1 MQIRGDFGMVE
12 ESRLVIAIDAR
23 NAEKTANA
31 LNKELQNLTAY
42 GDRADKQVGVL
53 GTSVRSLA
61 GYMAGLVTVSTA
73 VAKMDAYSNLQ
84 NRLRLVTTSQQE
96 LNKATED
103 TYKIALKTYQS
114 WDSVVQVYQRFSD
127 NAKTLNIDM
136 AKTAQLTET
145 VSKAVAISGASTQAA
160 EAALTQFGQSLAS
173 GVFRGEE
180 FNSVAEQTPALLKAI
195 ANGLG
200 VNIGQLREMAQ
211 SGEITSDVLVKA
223 LGNAAADVDNKFS
236 KMQMTIGQSLTNLD
250 TQVTKFAENT
260 TGAASTIANSI
271 ALIANN
277 LEIITG
283 GAMVVGIGY
292 LTTAIATKTTA
303 ITADVTA
310 LLAQRTATIAQTAED
325 LKMAQ
330 ATVASTAAEVAGIE
344 AKIASLTATRALL
357 IEEAKAELQR
367 KKTQISTQGAINS
380 ELRLGLI
387 RNQMKTATAE
397 IAVAETALSTARAK
411 SAAAQTAA
419 TAASA
424 GAATAGRA
432 LLGVL
437 GGPVG
442 IGITVASLA
451 AGYLMMRDST
461 AEATDKL
468 NAQADIA
475 NKTREELLKLQGVQ
489 REGAKSDLAEAFN
502 AQNKALKESNF
513 LFNSRV
519 IAIQNANKGNT
530 EIVNISNKVRQGLMS
545 QTDALKE
552 LNKIKYVT
560 PDQLK
565 QLQDAAN
572 QYEENRTKA
581 QKTADAQA
589 VFGTKSTLAGNA
601 AQNAAGKVDSN
612 SSSLDKNAD
621 AANNAAEAQSKY
633 LNQLRKSNVEVMMTN
648 KLIDQGW
655 TPERAKATARAYSET
670 GKVTKETIQLID
682 QNIAA
687 NNKLKATEDAIANS
701 KKSSSSASNSA
712 ASQAKRDAQEQLRLA
727 QELADMR
734 YQIAYQYSNREVQLQ
749 EDLEQRKADI
759 KKAYASD
766 PTEMKKYLDWA
777 QIRFDAEKKLYDATL
792 GFELNAYKL
801 NEQEK
806 LTVQKNIEIMRVKA
820 SGEMTAEEKK
830 SRIESIKGVYE
841 EELAQIK
848 LTQKQRLLS
857 ANEALM
863 SEEQRIIERYK
874 LEREEIA
881 KTKDAEERKAL
892 LSAKDRTFVS
902 GGVNPIDG
910 EYFKNSPYK
919 EMFKTNVQ
927 VLQEGYIKEAELM
940 AQRHQE
946 AREQAILNNEDFL
959 EIDKAYFESRAQM
972 QAEYDKKFSFAKQ
985 NDWMSSFQKTA
996 GIVGDVSNSWGRLT
1010 EAVRQTSGEQSKEYR
1025 KMFEVQ
1031 KKFAMISAVVN
1042 GALAVSQVWADPSL
1056 NFYMK
1061 IGASIATGIATA
1073 AEVALISSQQPQG
1086 FKTGGYTGNAGT
1098 SQVAGV
1104 VHGQEYVLNA
1114 EATKRVGV
1122 GTLDAINSGGNLPQQ
1137 AQTVSGGDVNLKMIN
1152 VVDPKM
1158 VGDFMNTA
1166 DGEKVMLN
1174 FIRNNK
1180 SEVARIVR

>member
-1 MQIRGDFGMVE
+1 MAE

-23 NAEKTANA
+23 NAEKTATA
-31 LNKELQNLTAY
+31 LNKELQNLTTY
-42 GDRADKQVGVL
+42 GNKADKQIGVL

-160 EAALTQFGQSLAS
+160 EASLTQFGQALAS
-173 GVFRGEE
+173 GVLRGEE
-180 FNSVAEQTPALLKAI
+180 LNSVMEQTPALAKAI
-195 ANGLG
+195 AQGMG
-200 VNIGQLREMAQ
+200 ITVGQLRSVAAE
-211 SGEITSDVLVKA
+211 GKITSDVLVKA

-271 ALIANN
+271 SLIANN

-292 LTTAIATKTTA
+292 LTTAIVTKTTA

-310 LLAQRTATIAQTAED
+310 LLAQRAATIAQTAED

-330 ATVASTAAEVAGIE
+330 ASVASTAAEVAGTE

-387 RNQMKTATAE
+387 RNQMKATTAE

-424 GAATAGRA
+424 GAVTAGRA

-530 EIVNISNKVRQGLMS
+530 EIIDISNKVRQGLMS

-565 QLQDAAN
+565 QLQDAAD
-572 QYEENRTKA
+572 QYEENRVKT

-589 VFGTKSTLAGNA
+589 VYGTKSTLAGNA

-612 SSSLDKNAD
+612 SSSLDKNAN

-633 LNQLRKSNVEVMMTN
+633 LDQLRKSNVEVMMTN

-655 TPERAKATARAYSET
+655 SPERAKATARAYSET

-701 KKSSSSASNSA
+701 KKSSSSASKSA

-727 QELADMR
+727 KEQASMR
-734 YQIAYQYSNREVQLQ
+734 EQIAYDYADRLKKIEIDLAREISEIQSANFGVADTSNLIEAAKNRS
-749 EDLEQRKADI
+749 DLE
-759 KKAYASD
+759 KKIFIAQSEFEINQYRYNEEQKLKKSLEINQLILQANVDNNDQLFNAYADS
-766 PTEMKKYLDWA
+766 LDE
-777 QIRFDAEKKLYDATL
+777 R
-792 GFELNAYKL
+792 
-801 NEQEK
+801 
-806 LTVQKNIEIMRVKA
+806 
-820 SGEMTAEEKK
+820 
-830 SRIESIKGVYE
+830 YE

-863 SEEQRIIERYK
+863 SEEQRVIERYK

-881 KTKDAEERKAL
+881 KTKDAGERDAL
-892 LSAKDRTFVS
+892 LSANFQTALR
-902 GGVNPIDG
+902 GGVAQGG
-910 EYFKNSPYK
+910 EFLQTIKLPDIEQYK
-919 EMFKTNVQ
+919 TKTQLLNDEYQ
-927 VLQEGYIKEAELM
+927 KQSERMQEIYLAE
-940 AQRHQE
+940 QE
-946 AREQAILNNEDFL
+946 AAQGNADKLL
-959 EIDKAYFESRAQM
+959 EIDRQYFAIRSEQEAEFNAKSKKANQ
-972 QAEYDKKFSFAKQ
+972 QDKMTQIKGIALVATETSNAFSTMI
-985 NDWMSSFQKTA
+985 DIA
-996 GIVGDVSNSWGRLT
+996 GQYSDK
-1010 EAVRQTSGEQSKEYR
+1010 QSKEYKR
-1025 KMFEVQ
+1025 MFKMQ
-1031 KKFAMISAVVN
+1031 QKFATVMAVVN
-1042 GALAVSQVWADPSL
+1042 GALAVSQVWADSTLPS
-1056 NFYMK
+1056 FYAK
-1061 IGASIATGIATA
+1061 VAASIATGVATA
-1073 AEVALISSQQPQG
+1073 AQVAMIQSQTPDG

-1137 AQTVSGGDVNLKMIN
+1137 AQAVSGGDVNLKMIN

>member
-1 MQIRGDFGMVE
+1 MAE

-23 NAEKTANA
+23 NAEKTATA

-42 GDRADKQVGVL
+42 GDKADKQVGVL

-160 EAALTQFGQSLAS
+160 EAALTQFGQALAS
-173 GVFRGEE
+173 GVLRGEE
-180 FNSVAEQTPALLKAI
+180 LNSVMEQTPALAKAI
-195 ANGLG
+195 AQGMG
-200 VNIGQLREMAQ
+200 ITVGQLRSVAAE
-211 SGEITSDVLVKA
+211 GKITSDVLVKA
-223 LGNAAADVDNKFS
+223 LGSAAADVDSKFS

-292 LTTAIATKTTA
+292 LTTAIVTKTTA

-310 LLAQRTATIAQTAED
+310 LLAQRAATIAQTAED

-330 ATVASTAAEVAGIE
+330 ASVASTAAEVAGTE

-424 GAATAGRA
+424 GAVTAGRA

-489 REGAKSDLAEAFN
+489 REGAKSDLAEAFK
-502 AQNKALKESNF
+502 AQNKALKESSF
-513 LFNSRV
+513 LFSSRV

-530 EIVNISNKVRQGLMS
+530 EIIDISNKVRQGLMS

-565 QLQDAAN
+565 QLQDAADR
-572 QYEENRTKA
+572 YEENRAKA

-589 VFGTKSTLAGNA
+589 VYGIKSTLAGNA

-655 TPERAKATARAYSET
+655 SPERAKATARAYSET

-712 ASQAKRDAQEQLRLA
+712 ASQAKRDAQEQLRFA

-792 GFELNAYKL
+792 AFELNAYKL

-806 LTVQKNIEIMRVKA
+806 LTVQKNIDIMRVKA

-881 KTKDAEERKAL
+881 KTKDAGERDAL
-892 LSAKDRTFVS
+892 LSANFQTALR
-902 GGVNPIDG
+902 GGVAQGG
-910 EYFKNSPYK
+910 EFLQTIKLPDIEQYK
-919 EMFKTNVQ
+919 TKTQLLNDEYQ
-927 VLQEGYIKEAELM
+927 KQSERMQEIYLAE
-940 AQRHQE
+940 QE
-946 AREQAILNNEDFL
+946 AAQGNADKLL
-959 EIDKAYFESRAQM
+959 EIDRQYFAIRSEQEAEFNAKSKKANQ
-972 QAEYDKKFSFAKQ
+972 QDKMTQIKGIALVATETSNAFSTMI
-985 NDWMSSFQKTA
+985 DIA
-996 GIVGDVSNSWGRLT
+996 GQYSDK
-1010 EAVRQTSGEQSKEYR
+1010 QSKEYKR
-1025 KMFEVQ
+1025 MFKMQ
-1031 KKFAMISAVVN
+1031 QKFATVMAVVN
-1042 GALAVSQVWADPSL
+1042 GALAVSQVWADSTLPS
-1056 NFYMK
+1056 FYAK
-1061 IGASIATGIATA
+1061 VAASIATGVATA
-1073 AEVALISSQQPQG
+1073 AQVAMIQSQTPDG
-1086 FKTGGYTGNAGT
+1086 FKSGGYTGNAGT

-1137 AQTVSGGDVNLKMIN
+1137 AQAVSGGDVNLKMIN

>member
-1 MQIRGDFGMVE
+1 MAE

-23 NAEKTANA
+23 NAEKTASA
-31 LNKELQNLTAY
+31 LNKELQNLTSY
-42 GDRADKQVGVL
+42 GDKADKQVGVL

-103 TYKIALKTYQS
+103 TYRIALKTYQS

-160 EAALTQFGQSLAS
+160 EAALTQFGQALAS
-173 GVFRGEE
+173 GVLRGEE
-180 FNSVAEQTPALLKAI
+180 LNSVMEQTPALAKAI
-195 ANGLG
+195 AQGMG
-200 VNIGQLREMAQ
+200 ITIGQLRTVAAE
-211 SGEITSDVLVKA
+211 GKITSDVLVKA

-292 LTTAIATKTTA
+292 LTTAIVTKTTA

-325 LKMAQ
+325 LKLAQ
-330 ATVASTAAEVAGIE
+330 ATVASTAAEVAGTE

-387 RNQMKTATAE
+387 RNQMKATTAE

-424 GAATAGRA
+424 GAVTAGRA

-530 EIVNISNKVRQGLMS
+530 EIIDISNKVRQGLMS

-565 QLQDAAN
+565 QLQDAAD
-572 QYEENRTKA
+572 QYEENRVKT

-589 VFGTKSTLAGNA
+589 VYGTKSTLAGNA
-601 AQNAAGKVDSN
+601 AQNAAGKVDTN
-612 SSSLDKNAD
+612 SESMRNNKD
-621 AANNAAEAQSKY
+621 ATDGAAEAQSKY

-655 TPERAKATARAYSET
+655 SVDRAKATARAYSET
-670 GKVTKETIQLID
+670 GKVTKDTIQLID

-687 NNKLKATEDAIANS
+687 NNKLKATEDAIANA
-701 KKSSSSASNSA
+701 KKSSSSSSKSA
-712 ASQAKRDAQEQLRLA
+712 ASQAKKDAKDRENMLKEQSS
-727 QELADMR
+727 MR
-734 YQIAYQYSNREVQLQ
+734 ERIAYENADRLKKIELDLAREI
-749 EDLEQRKADI
+749 ADI
-759 KKAYASD
+759 QKANFGGTDTSNLIEVAKNRADIEKKIFIAQSEFEINQYRYNEEQKLKKTLEINQLILQANTDNNDQLFDAYADS
-766 PTEMKKYLDWA
+766 L
-777 QIRFDAEKKLYDATL
+777 
-792 GFELNAYKL
+792 
-801 NEQEK
+801 
-806 LTVQKNIEIMRVKA
+806 
-820 SGEMTAEEKK
+820 EE
-830 SRIESIKGVYE
+830 RYE

-863 SEEQRIIERYK
+863 TEEQRVIERYK
-874 LEREEIA
+874 LEREEIE
-881 KTKDAEERKAL
+881 KTKDAKEKTSL
-892 LSAKDRTFVS
+892 LQASDATFIR
-902 GGVNPIDG
+902 GGNSPMD
-910 EYFKNSPYK
+910 EFFKNSPYK
-919 EMFKTNVQ
+919 EQAKTN
-927 VLQEGYIKEAELM
+927 LQILNEAHMKEAEAMEVRYQTALDR
-940 AQRHQE
+940 A
-946 AREQAILNNEDFL
+946 LKNSEDTL
-959 EIDKAYFESRAQM
+959 AIDKAYFEARAQM
-972 QAEYDKKFSFAKQ
+972 QSEYDKKFSFAKQ
-985 NDWMSSFQKTA
+985 NDWMSSFQNTA
-996 GIVGDVSNSWGRLT
+996 SIVGNVSNSWAQLT
-1010 EAVRQTSGEQSKEYR
+1010 EAVKATSGEQSKEYR
-1025 KMFEVQ
+1025 KMFEIQ

-1061 IGASIATGIATA
+1061 IGASIATGVATA

-1122 GTLDAINSGGNLPQQ
+1122 GTLDAINSGGNMPQQ
-1137 AQTVSGGDVNLKMIN
+1137 AQAVSGGDVNLKMIN

>member
-1 MQIRGDFGMVE
+1 MAE

-23 NAEKTANA
+23 NAEKTATA
-31 LNKELQNLTAY
+31 LNKELQNLTSY
-42 GDRADKQVGVL
+42 GDKADKQVGVL
-53 GTSVRSLA
+53 GASVRSLA
-61 GYMAGLVTVSTA
+61 GYMAGIVTVSTA

-145 VSKAVAISGASTQAA
+145 VSKAVAISGAPTQAA
-160 EAALTQFGQSLAS
+160 EAALTQFGQALAS
-173 GVFRGEE
+173 GVLRGEE
-180 FNSVAEQTPALLKAI
+180 LNSVMEQTPALAKAI
-195 ANGLG
+195 AQGMG
-200 VNIGQLREMAQ
+200 ITVGQLRSVAAE
-211 SGEITSDVLVKA
+211 GKITSDVLVKA
-223 LGNAAADVDNKFS
+223 LGNAAADVDSKFS

-292 LTTAIATKTTA
+292 LTTAIVTKTTA

-310 LLAQRTATIAQTAED
+310 LLAQRAATIAQTAED

-330 ATVASTAAEVAGIE
+330 AAVASTAAEVAGTE

-387 RNQMKTATAE
+387 RNQMKATTAE

-424 GAATAGRA
+424 GAVTAGRA

-502 AQNKALKESNF
+502 AQNKALKESSF
-513 LFNSRV
+513 LFSSRV

-530 EIVNISNKVRQGLMS
+530 EIINISNKVRQGLMS

-565 QLQDAAN
+565 QLQEAAD
-572 QYEENRTKA
+572 QYEENRAKA

-589 VFGTKSTLAGNA
+589 VYGIKSTLAGNA

-655 TPERAKATARAYSET
+655 SVDRAKATARAYSET

-701 KKSSSSASNSA
+701 KKSSSSASKSA
-712 ASQAKRDAQEQLRLA
+712 ASQAKRDAKEQLRLA
-727 QELADMR
+727 QEQALMR
-734 YQIAYQYSNREVQLQ
+734 EQIAYDYADRLKKIEIDLAREISEIQSANFSGTDTSNLIEAAKNRS
-749 EDLEQRKADI
+749 DLEKKIFIAQSEFEINQYRYNEEQKLKKSLEINQLILQANADNNDQLFS
-759 KKAYASD
+759 AYADS
-766 PTEMKKYLDWA
+766 LDE
-777 QIRFDAEKKLYDATL
+777 R
-792 GFELNAYKL
+792 
-801 NEQEK
+801 
-806 LTVQKNIEIMRVKA
+806 
-820 SGEMTAEEKK
+820 
-830 SRIESIKGVYE
+830 YE

-857 ANEALM
+857 ANESLM

-959 EIDKAYFESRAQM
+959 EIDKAYFEARGQM

-1031 KKFAMISAVVN
+1031 KKFAMVSAVVN
-1042 GALAVSQVWADPSL
+1042 GALAVSQVWADPKL

-1086 FKTGGYTGNAGT
+1086 FKSGGYTGNMGVN
-1098 SQVAGV
+1098 QEAGV

-1114 EATKRVGV
+1114 AATKRVGV
-1122 GTLDAINSGGNLPQQ
+1122 GTLDAINNGGNLQQ
-1137 AQTVSGGDVNLKMIN
+1137 QTQAVSGGDVNLKMIN

>member
-1 MQIRGDFGMVE
+1 MAE

-31 LNKELQNLTAY
+31 LNKELQNLTTY
-42 GDRADKQVGVL
+42 GDKADKQVSVL
-53 GTSVRSLA
+53 GGSVRSLA

-84 NRLRLVTTSQQE
+84 NRLRLVTNSQQE

-195 ANGLG
+195 ASGLG

-211 SGEITSDVLVKA
+211 NGKITSEVLVKA
-223 LGNAAADVDNKFS
+223 LGNAASDVDDKFS
-236 KMQMTIGQSLTNLD
+236 KMQMTIGQSVTNLD
-250 TQVTKFAENT
+250 TQITKFAENT

-277 LEIITG
+277 LEVITG

-292 LTTAIATKTTA
+292 LTTAIITKTTA
-303 ITADVTA
+303 VTADVTA
-310 LLAQRTATIAQTAED
+310 LLAQRTATIAQANEE
-325 LKMAQ
+325 LKLAQ

-344 AKIASLTATRALL
+344 AKIASNQSTLVMLTSEKALEVERMKSQINQAGRIASATRMAE
-357 IEEAKAELQR
+357 IRKVEAIV
-367 KKTQISTQGAINS
+367 TS
-380 ELRLGLI
+380 EL
-387 RNQMKTATAE
+387 
-397 IAVAETALSTARAK
+397 AVAETALSTARAK
-411 SAAAQTAA
+411 SAAAQAA
-419 TAASA
+419 TTAAST
-424 GAATAGRA
+424 GALTAGRA

-451 AGYLMMRDST
+451 AGYLLMRDNT
-461 AEATDKL
+461 AEATEKL
-468 NAQADIA
+468 NAQADVA

-489 REGAKSDLAEAFN
+489 REGAKNDLASAFET
-502 AQNKALKESNF
+502 QNKALKESNF

-530 EIVNISNKVRQGLMS
+530 EIIDISNKVRQGLMS

-572 QYEENRTKA
+572 QYEENRVKA

-589 VFGTKSTLAGNA
+589 VYGTKSTLAGNA

-612 SSSLDKNAD
+612 SASLDKNAD

-633 LNQLRKSNVEVMMTN
+633 LSQLRKSNVEVMTTN

-655 TPERAKATARAYSET
+655 SVDRAKAAARAYSET
-670 GKVTKETIQLID
+670 GKITKETIQLID

-701 KKSSSSASNSA
+701 KKASNSA
-712 ASQAKRDAQEQLRLA
+712 SKAAAAQAKRDAKELESRLKEQA
-727 QELADMR
+727 SMR
-734 YQIAYQYSNREVQLQ
+734 EQIAYENADRLKKIELDLAKEIANIQKANFGSSDTSNLIEAARNRA
-749 EDLEQRKADI
+749 DLE
-759 KKAYASD
+759 KKIFIAQSEFEINQYRYNEEQKLKKSLEINQLILQANIDNDDQLFHAYADS
-766 PTEMKKYLDWA
+766 L
-777 QIRFDAEKKLYDATL
+777 
-792 GFELNAYKL
+792 
-801 NEQEK
+801 
-806 LTVQKNIEIMRVKA
+806 
-820 SGEMTAEEKK
+820 EE
-830 SRIESIKGVYE
+830 RYN

-848 LTQKQRLLS
+848 LTQKQRILS
-857 ANEALM
+857 ADQIFLSDIDYIKKKYE
-863 SEEQRIIERYK
+863 

-881 KTKDAEERKAL
+881 KTKDAEERMAL
-892 LSAKDRTFVS
+892 
-902 GGVNPIDG
+902 
-910 EYFKNSPYK
+910 
-919 EMFKTNVQ
+919 
-927 VLQEGYIKEAELM
+927 
-940 AQRHQE
+940 
-946 AREQAILNNEDFL
+946 
-959 EIDKAYFESRAQM
+959 M
-972 QAEYDKKFSFAKQ
+972 QSSFA
-985 NDWMSSFQKTA
+985 S
-996 GIVGDVSNSWGRLT
+996 
-1010 EAVRQTSGEQSKEYR
+1010 QSKEESSIRDTAISNYNSIMGVEEHPLA
-1025 KMFEVQ
+1025 KQFEALDEMRRLDLINEEKYQQDKVKLQMLYMNSYMSNLFGGFAQMVDENSKTYDILFAAQ
-1031 KKFAMISAVVN
+1031 KTFAVANALLNIPQAYSKAYDAVVGTPYVGPYIAPAA
-1042 GALAVSQVWADPSL
+1042 GAAAAAIQVAQ
-1056 NFYMK
+1056 
-1061 IGASIATGIATA
+1061 A
-1073 AEVALISSQQPQG
+1073 AQIKSVNMAGYE
-1086 FKTGGYTGNAGT
+1086 TGGYTGNTGT
-1098 SQVAGV
+1098 KDIAGV

-1137 AQTVSGGDVNLKMIN
+1137 TQAVTGGDVNLKMIN

-1180 SEVARIVR
+1180 SEVQRIVR